1 MEEVAAADRVL
12 KGANGV
18 HDQHIVHAH
27 TIISD
32 AGHRPSFARRRGRG
46 AALNTAGRYE
56 TESRSSFDDG
66 WETEAELAPF
76 QTHVQAEAARS
87 ILTRNMSPDLP
98 FDRSVNA
105 YRGCEHGCAYCYARP
120 SHANMGLSPGI
131 DFESELFVK
140 TNAATLL
147 EREISK
153 PGYECAPIAMG
164 TNTDPYQPI
173 ERTQR
178 VTRAMLEVLD
188 AANHPVV
195 ITTKS
200 ALVLRDID
208 ILASMAER
216 DLVRVHISI
225 TTLDHK
231 LSRALE
237 PRASTPTR
245 RLEALRKLTQAG
257 IPASVGLA
265 PIIPAINDHEIERII
280 DCAAAAGADYATY
293 IMLRLPLEVAP
304 IFKDWLLRH
313 MPDRYNRVMSH
324 VRAMRGG
331 KDNSANFHE
340 RMRGDGPYAWQIDR
354 RFQIQ
359 KKKSGLYGKPSK
371 LRRDLFIKPKGGGVQ
386 LALI

>member
-1 MEEVAAADRVL
+1 MGTREQRVAR
-12 KGANGV
+12 
-18 HDQHIVHAH
+18 AH
-27 TIISD
+27 TIISN
-32 AGHRPSFARRRGRG
+32 AGHRPSFERRRGRG
-46 AALNTAGRYE
+46 AGLNTAGRFE
-56 TESRSSFDDG
+56 TESRISFDDG
-66 WETEAELAPF
+66 WDVEAELAPF

-87 ILTRNMSPDLP
+87 IITRNNSPDLP

-120 SHANMGLSPGI
+120 SHANMGLSPGL

-164 TNTDPYQPI
+164 TNTDPYQPV

-208 ILASMAER
+208 ILSSMAER
-216 DLVRVHISI
+216 GLVRVHISI
-225 TTLDHK
+225 TSLDHK

-245 RLEALRKLTQAG
+245 RLDAVRKLAEAG

-265 PIIPAINDHEIERII
+265 PIIPALNDHEIERIV

-293 IMLRLPLEVAP
+293 IMLRLPQEVAP

-313 MPDRYNRVMSH
+313 VPDRYNRVMGH
-324 VRAMRGG
+324 IRTMRDG
-331 KDNSANFHE
+331 KDNDSNFHD
-340 RMRGDGPYAWQIDR
+340 RMRAKGP
-354 RFQIQ
+354 
-359 KKKSGLYGKPSK
+359 
-371 LRRDLFIKPKGGGVQ
+371 
-386 LALI
+386 

>member
-1 MEEVAAADRVL
+1 MEEVAVADTILRGIGSREQRV
-12 KGANGV
+12 AR
-18 HDQHIVHAH
+18 AH

-32 AGHRPSFARRRGRG
+32 AGHRPAFERRRGRG
-46 AALNTAGRYE
+46 AGINTAGRYE
-56 TESRSSFDDG
+56 AESREAFDDG
-66 WETEAELAPF
+66 WDTEAELAPF
-76 QTHVQAEAARS
+76 QTHIQSEAARS
-87 ILTRNMSPDLP
+87 ILTRNTSPDLP

-105 YRGCEHGCAYCYARP
+105 YRGCEHGCAYCYSRP
-120 SHANMGLSPGI
+120 SHANMGLSPGL

-140 TNAATLL
+140 SNAATLL

-208 ILASMAER
+208 LLASMAER
-216 DLVRVHISI
+216 RLVRVHISV
-225 TTLDHK
+225 TSLDHK

-245 RLEALRKLTQAG
+245 RLDAMRKLSAAG
-257 IPASVGLA
+257 VPVSIGLA
-265 PIIPAINDHEIERII
+265 PIIPAVNDHEIEKII
-280 DCAAAAGADYATY
+280 DCGAAAGADFATY

-324 VRAMRGG
+324 VQTMRGG
-331 KDNSANFHE
+331 KDNSPQFHE
-340 RMRGDGPYAWQIDR
+340 RMRGQSPYAWQIDR
-354 RFQIQ
+354 RFQMQ
-359 KKKSGLYGKPSK
+359 KKKSGLYGRPEK
-371 LRRDLFIKPKGGGVQ
+371 LRRDLFVKPKGGGVQ